1 MNRPGPVGIA
11 LGLAFSVVAIV
22 EFRTVLGMVGIDI
35 AVGPYFAG
43 AAILVCAAG
52 LALFA
57 LPETGNPNKTV

>member
-11 LGLAFSVVAIV
+11 VLLAFSVVAIV
-22 EFRTVLGMVGIDI
+22 EFRTVLGMVGIDV

-43 AAILVCAAG
+43 AAVLLAGAA